1 MGYDLT
7 VQGLIR
13 KRAEIAGQ
21 VEAMHCQLASMM
33 SQLNAL
39 DQSIRVFKPDIDL
52 ADLPERVPPA
62 PFTAFRGEFQRFLL
76 DELRKAN
83 KPRTTFELA
92 EAVCERRALDATDKI
107 VFRLIARRTGYAL
120 AKLRKGGKVTSRRA
134 HRSAPLSWQLAVVA
148 ESSRC

>member
-1 MGYDLT
+1 MQYDLT

-21 VEAMHCQLASMM
+21 VEAMHCQLASLMN
-33 SQLNAL
+33 QLNAL

-52 ADLPERVPPA
+52 ADLPERIPPA

-76 DELRKAN
+76 EELRKAN

-92 EAVCERRALDATDKI
+92 EAVCERRSLDAADKI

-120 AKLRKGGKVTSRRA
+120 SKMRRAGKVRSRRICGNGMMEWA
-134 HRSAPLSWQLAVVA
+134 LST
-148 ESSRC
+148 